1 MHFGWTA
8 EQELLRGTAR
18 EFLERECPISRVRE
32 WMEDPR
38 GYSPEVWAQLAE
50 LGWLGLLIP
59 EAYGG
64 SGLGFVDLVAILE
77 ETGRALLPSPFLA
90 TLQGTL
96 AVLRAGNATQREEI
110 LGAVAAGERILSFAI
125 TEESGTEDARDL
137 ETRAAR
143 DGSGYRVTGIK
154 LFVPDGQNA
163 DQIVVVARTGADVA
177 QTGADAESGM
187 SLLLVDRG
195 APGLEVRPLESIDPT
210 RRIAELRLDG
220 VRAELLGED
229 AAGWNTWCWVRDRG
243 LVALAAEAVGGV
255 EKVLEDAVA
264 YAKQRVQFGKPIGVN
279 QAIKHKCADMLIDLE
294 SSRSITHY
302 AAWNA
307 AQDLEETSLFAS
319 MAKAFTSD
327 AYRRASAENI
337 QIHGGVGFTWEYD
350 CHLYFRR
357 AKAIEVSY
365 GDSVHHRE
373 QVAELLNL
381 A

>member
-1 MHFGWTA
+1 MHFGWTT
-8 EQELLRGTAR
+8 EQELLRSTAR

-32 WMEDPR
+32 WMEDSR
-38 GYSPEVWAQLAE
+38 GYSPEVWAKLAE

-64 SGLGFVDLVAILE
+64 SGLGFVDLTVILE
-77 ETGRALLPSPFLA
+77 ETGRSLLPSPFLA

-96 AVLRAGNATQREEI
+96 AVLRAGNPTPRKEI
-110 LGAVAAGERILSFAI
+110 LGGVAAGERILSFAI

-137 ETRAAR
+137 ETRATR
-143 DGSGYRVTGIK
+143 DGSGYRVTGTK

-163 DQIVVVARTGADVA
+163 DQIVVVARTG
-177 QTGADAESGM
+177 GAGESGI
-187 SLLLVDRG
+187 SLLLVDRE
-195 APGLEVRPLESIDPT
+195 APGLEVRPLESIDHT
-210 RRIAELRLDG
+210 RRIAELRFDG

-229 AAGWNTWCWVRDRG
+229 LAGWNVWRWVRDRA

-255 EKVLEDAVA
+255 EKVLEDSVA

-302 AAWNA
+302 AAWHA
-307 AQDLEETSLFAS
+307 AEDLEQASLFAS

-357 AKAIEVSY
+357 AKAIEVTY

-373 QVAELLNL
+373 QVAELLDL
-381 A
+381 S

>member
-1 MHFGWTA
+1 MHFGWTT
-8 EQELLRGTAR
+8 EQELLRSTAR

-32 WMEDPR
+32 WMEDSR
-38 GYSPEVWAQLAE
+38 GYSPEVWAKLAE

-64 SGLGFVDLVAILE
+64 SGLGFVDLTVILE
-77 ETGRALLPSPFLA
+77 ETGRSLLPSPFLA

-96 AVLRAGNATQREEI
+96 AVLRAGNPTQRKEI
-110 LGAVAAGERILSFAI
+110 LGGVAAGERILSFAI

-137 ETRAAR
+137 ETRATR
-143 DGSGYRVTGIK
+143 DGSGYRVTGTK
-154 LFVPDGQNA
+154 MFVPDGQNA
-163 DQIVVVARTGADVA
+163 DQIVVVARTG
-177 QTGADAESGM
+177 GAGESGI
-187 SLLLVDRG
+187 SLLLVDRE
-195 APGLEVRPLESIDPT
+195 APGLEVRPLESIDHT
-210 RRIAELRLDG
+210 RRIAELRFDG

-229 AAGWNTWCWVRDRG
+229 LAGWNVWRWVRDRA

-255 EKVLEDAVA
+255 EKVLEDSVA

-307 AQDLEETSLFAS
+307 AEDLEQASLFAS

-357 AKAIEVSY
+357 AKAIEVTY

-373 QVAELLNL
+373 QVAELLDL
-381 A
+381 S

>member
-1 MHFGWTA
+1 MHFGWTT
-8 EQELLRGTAR
+8 EQELLRSTAR

-32 WMEDPR
+32 WMEDSR
-38 GYSPEVWAQLAE
+38 GYSPEVWAKLAE

-64 SGLGFVDLVAILE
+64 SGLGFVDLTVILE
-77 ETGRALLPSPFLA
+77 ETGRSLLPSPFLA

-96 AVLRAGNATQREEI
+96 AVLRAGNPTQRKEI
-110 LGAVAAGERILSFAI
+110 LGGVAAGERILSFAI

-137 ETRAAR
+137 ETRATR
-143 DGSGYRVTGIK
+143 DGSGYRVTGTK

-163 DQIVVVARTGADVA
+163 DQIVGVARTG
-177 QTGADAESGM
+177 GAGESGI

-195 APGLEVRPLESIDPT
+195 APGLEVRPLESIDHT
-210 RRIAELRLDG
+210 RRIAELRFDG

-229 AAGWNTWCWVRDRG
+229 LAGWNVWRWVRDRA

-255 EKVLEDAVA
+255 EKVLEDSVA

-294 SSRSITHY
+294 SSMSITHY

-307 AQDLEETSLFAS
+307 AEDLEQTSLFAS

-357 AKAIEVSY
+357 AKAIEVTY

-373 QVAELLNL
+373 QVAELLDL
-381 A
+381 S